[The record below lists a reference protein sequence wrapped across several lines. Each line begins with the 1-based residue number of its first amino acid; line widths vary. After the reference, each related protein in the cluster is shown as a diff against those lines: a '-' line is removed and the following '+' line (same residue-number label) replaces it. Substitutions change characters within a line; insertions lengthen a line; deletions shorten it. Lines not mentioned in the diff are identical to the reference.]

1 MAIDKE
7 KIVTQ
12 EELDEPAPIDKVK
25 ERVKAQIKKIEG
37 EAKKKVGDGM
47 QDSKLVR
54 EGENL
59 RDEGEGELEVAKKS
73 Q

>member
-12 EELDEPAPIDKVK
+12 EELDEPAPIDKVE

-37 EAKKKVGDGM
+37 EAKKKVGDAM
-47 QDSKLVR
+47 EDSKLVR

-59 RDEGEGELEVAKKS
+59 RDEGEDELEVAKKS